1 MLERLMNEERPYGEP
16 QYGKLSKQT
25 AYLVQQ
31 LNLQLDED
39 GRRVLEQLCDTYI
52 RQGSIMLPDA
62 FEDGFWTA
70 VELMLEFYLHKSG
83 LPTPD
88 MV

>member
-1 MLERLMNEERPYGEP
+1 MLERLMNVERPYGEP
-16 QYGKLSKQT
+16 QYSKLSKQT

-31 LNLQLDED
+31 LKLQLDED
-39 GRRVLEQLCDTYI
+39 VRMVLEQLCDTYI

-70 VELMLEFYLHKSG
+70 VELMLEFYHHKSG